1 MSATSARLTAKLIRT
16 MGLMASA
23 SVMSIIM
30 AGEAQANCVVTLP
43 AGASL
48 NNLPTDAD
56 VDCTGVTTG
65 QTIIAN
71 GISADIDV
79 AAGASFDNGT
89 IAINGPDTRVYF
101 GTFGGAATTVQ
112 DLALATS
119 LGMAQTNV
127 RFFNADVTDLDVQI
141 DGQASTLRFL
151 DGTSVTTTP
160 GNILLT
166 GATNNPGPG
175 GNGILSLEGNSS
187 ISAIGAGNGSYLLT
201 TGSGNESV
209 FLIDSSLTAAS
220 DGLLLST
227 GAGSDA
233 INIWGNSTLAGG
245 SGTLSIDGGTEF
257 DRIRWRGGSAAII
270 HDVDVTNVEE
280 AVFESLSATAPL
292 VMRGTADYATVYI
305 GGVGTT
311 RFDDIAALGANNAA
325 VQVVSGATLELN
337 ANTATTFNH
346 VFTGTGTILQTEGVN
361 TYNGNSAA
369 FAGTLVID
377 FNRAILGNSNAMG
390 TADIVNNSLL
400 FFGDFVLANDISGT
414 GQVVQTGP
422 GVGTLSGNN
431 SFTGDLGILAG
442 GVKLTNVTAGGAN
455 NTIRG
460 LNPGTFSLE
469 LAIATDGTISNN
481 IGSGI
486 ALTKTGA
493 GVVTLTGTNTY
504 AGGTTIAGGALR
516 VDDFARLGTGAV
528 VANAGTSLI
537 LNYNGAGQL
546 LQTTPF
552 MTGAGSFIKEGTGD
566 VVLSQAGTYTGG
578 TTIRAG
584 RIGLNNGN
592 ALGTGAIQIDA
603 GATLGLGN
611 VTLLNTITGAGSIVK
626 TASGTAELGADNSG
640 FTGTFDIQDG
650 DVYVTDGRSLGS
662 GSVIVGSG
670 TQLRVD
676 SNPGDT
682 TVAAN
687 LSGDGDLYKFGAN
700 RLTLTGTNTL
710 SHNVFVSN
718 GTLQIEG
725 SQNIGTANVEL
736 TNAGSVLH
744 LATNGSTTF
753 GNNLSGLGSV
763 IKTGTGTVFLTGSNN
778 YAGGTDIQQGA
789 IRVAD
794 VSFLGTG
801 AITVQQGAALDLAIA
816 GQQSLNQAIS
826 GAGLLRKSDTG
837 DLTLLGNGLTGGLDV
852 VGGRVIVNTAGAIG
866 GGPVSLAADT
876 QLVFDNATT
885 ETMSTAISGA
895 GALTKDGAGVLVIQ
909 NANTY
914 TGGTIINAGRL
925 GLNNGQG
932 LGSGPVI
939 VLQGAQLS
947 IGGITLANTIS
958 GAGQVVKTS
967 SNVGSLTGINSHNG
981 GTDIQGGTLLV
992 NSTAALGNG
1001 AVTMAAGTFLDI
1013 DYTGI
1018 SNVAL
1023 NNVVSGGGTLV
1034 KDGTGTVIV
1043 TGANSYTGGTAI
1055 NAGRLGINTGSALG
1069 TGGVTVNSG
1078 AELALGDVSLANA
1091 VTGTGM
1097 VIKTSA
1103 GNTEL
1108 TGANTF
1114 SGGLQLQGGNLT
1126 AASVGSLGTGG
1137 IAFAGGSS
1145 LSVGNAANQTLALPL
1160 TGAGSLVKVGTGDL
1174 TVTGNALT
1182 GGLTISAGRVLATG
1196 GTSATGSGAIA
1207 IGSGAELVFTAAS
1220 NSTFANGLSGAGTF
1234 RKLGAGQLLFSNPFS
1249 MGNLAVDAGS
1259 VRLNATLTGNATVAS
1274 TGRLDGTGRVIGN
1287 LTNNGTVAPGNSI
1300 GTLTVQGNYV
1310 HNAGSVL
1317 EIEFDANGG
1326 IDLLAVTGTATLN
1339 GGTLRFISLGGTEG
1353 NGGTFL
1359 TATGGV
1365 TGTFATVET
1374 VGAQLPLAVIYQ
1386 PTSAIMAPS
1395 VLTARASTFNAQ
1407 TLAGADTTLGFID
1420 SMGLTDLRHGSGNR
1434 LWLSGLGAWGS
1445 RSATAAT
1452 LAYDHDVAGLA
1463 GGVNLAMGDNVTV
1476 GAAIGWASG
1485 DITLGSNGGGGE
1497 QSTVLGA
1504 LTVRY
1509 ASSVNANALSLGAG
1523 VVIGRIDQDTLR
1535 NVSFNGFAAS
1545 VEGTTQ
1551 SDVLAAFAEA
1561 AVPLAEQDRWTFAAK
1576 GRAAFVHLSQDGYT
1590 ESGSSPLRLQL
1601 DDLGT
1606 STMEAEGLLSANLNL
1621 IDGGF
1626 AAEDSPESLDLR
1638 FDLGARFLAA
1648 LGDRAIP
1655 VSFAASNAGVV
1666 LQGDTRDVVQG
1677 VGGLSLGYTTRENL
1691 TMDAGYR
1698 AEIGQRDNH
1707 TVQARVSLAF

>member
-1 MSATSARLTAKLIRT
+1 MSATSARFSAKLIRT

-23 SVMSIIM
+23 SVMSMIM
-30 AGEAQANCVVTLP
+30 AGEAQANCVVNSP

-65 QTIIAN
+65 QTINAN

-79 AAGASFDNGT
+79 AAGASFNNGT
-89 IAINGPDTRVYF
+89 VVINGPDTRVYF
-101 GTFGGAATTVQ
+101 GVFGGAATTVQ

-119 LGMAQTNV
+119 LGMTQTNV
-127 RFFNADVTDLDVQI
+127 RFFNADVTNLNAQI
-141 DGQASTLRFL
+141 NGQASTLRFL
-151 DGTSVTTTP
+151 DGTTVTTTP
-160 GNILLT
+160 GDILLT

-175 GNGILSLEGNSS
+175 GNGTLSLEGGSS
-187 ISAIGAGNGSYLLT
+187 VSAIGAGNGSYLLT

-257 DRIRWRGGSAAII
+257 DRIRWRGGSSAII
-270 HDVDVTNVEE
+270 HDVDVFNVEE
-280 AVFESLSATAPL
+280 AIFESFTASTPL
-292 VMRGTADYATVYI
+292 IMRGTASYDTVFI
-305 GGVGTT
+305 GGGATT

-325 VQVVSGATLELN
+325 VQVTVGSTLELN
-337 ANTATTFNH
+337 ANTISTFNH

-361 TYNGNSAA
+361 IYNGNSAA
-369 FAGTLVID
+369 FAGTFQIN

-414 GQVVQTGP
+414 GQVVQIGP

-442 GVKLTNVTAGGAN
+442 GVKLTNVTAGGTN

-460 LNPGTFSLE
+460 MNPGTFSLE

-504 AGGTTIAGGALR
+504 AGGTTIDGGALR

-537 LNYNGAGQL
+537 LNFNGAGQL

-566 VVLSQAGTYTGG
+566 VVMTQTSTYTGG

-592 ALGTGAIQIDA
+592 ALGAGAIQVDA
-603 GATLGLGN
+603 GATLGIGN
-611 VTLLNTITGAGSIVK
+611 ITLANTVSGAGSIVK
-626 TASGTAELGADNSG
+626 TASGQATVTGDNSG
-640 FTGTFDIQDG
+640 FAGLFDVQDG
-650 DVYVTDGRSLGS
+650 GVEITDGRAVGTGDLAIAGGS
-662 GSVIVGSG
+662 FVFVNS
-670 TQLRVD
+670 T
-676 SNPGDT
+676 GDT
-682 TVAAN
+682 TIAADI
-687 LSGDGDLYKFGAN
+687 SGAGDLENFSN
-700 RLTLTGTNTL
+700 TRLTLTGTNTL
-710 SHNVFVSN
+710 SGVVFVSN

-725 SQNIGTANVEL
+725 SQNVGTATIQLVSSGSRL
-736 TNAGSVLH
+736 DLSTAG
-744 LATNGSTTF
+744 NTTL
-753 GNNLSGLGSV
+753 GNNLLGNGGV
-763 IKTGTGTVFLTGSNN
+763 VKTGTGTVFLTGTNT

-789 IRVAD
+789 IRVTD
-794 VSFLGTG
+794 TSFLGTG
-801 AITVQQGAALDLAIA
+801 AITVQAGAALDLSIA
-816 GQQSLNQAIS
+816 GQQTLNQAIS
-826 GAGLLRKSDTG
+826 GAGLLRKSDGG
-837 DLTLLGNGLTGGLDV
+837 DLTLLGNSLTGGLDV
-852 VGGRVIVNTAGAIG
+852 VGGRVIVNNAGAIG

-885 ETMSTAISGA
+885 ETMSNAISGA

-914 TGGTIINAGRL
+914 TGGTVVNAGRL

-932 LGSGPVI
+932 LGSGPVL

-947 IGGITLANTIS
+947 IGGVTLANNIS

-967 SNVGSLTGINSHNG
+967 SNVGTLTGINSHTG

-1013 DYTGI
+1013 DYTGT

-1023 NNVVSGGGTLV
+1023 NNLVSGGGTLV

-1043 TGANSYTGGTAI
+1043 TGTNTYTGGTAI
-1055 NAGRLGINTGSALG
+1055 NAGRLGIDSGSALG

-1091 VTGTGM
+1091 VTGTGK

-1103 GNTEL
+1103 GNTVL

-1137 IAFAGGSS
+1137 IALAGGSS
-1145 LSVGNAANQTLALPL
+1145 LTVGNGSNQTLALPL
-1160 TGAGSLVKVGTGDL
+1160 TGAGSLVKAGSGDL

-1182 GGLTISAGRVLATG
+1182 GGLTINAGRVLATG
-1196 GTSATGSGAIA
+1196 GATGTGSGAIA
-1207 IGSGAELVFTAAS
+1207 IGSGAELVYTAAS
-1220 NSTFANGLSGAGTF
+1220 NATFANGLSGAGTF

-1249 MGNLAVDAGS
+1249 MGALAADAGS
-1259 VRLNATLTGNATVAS
+1259 VRLNTTLTGNATVAS

-1287 LTNNGTVAPGNSI
+1287 LTNNGVVAPGNSI

-1317 EIEFDANGG
+1317 EIEFDASGG

-1374 VGAQLPLAVIYQ
+1374 VGAALPLAVIYQ
-1386 PTSAIMAPS
+1386 PNSAIMAPS
-1395 VLTARASTFNAQ
+1395 VLTARPSTFNSQ

-1420 SMGLTDLRHGSGNR
+1420 SIGLTDLRHGSGNR
-1434 LWLSGLGAWGS
+1434 VWLSGLGAWGS
-1445 RSATAAT
+1445 RSATAET

-1463 GGVNLAMGDNVTV
+1463 GGVNLALGEDLTV
-1476 GAAIGWASG
+1476 GAAVGWASG
-1485 DITLGSNGGGGE
+1485 DITLGNNGGGGE
-1497 QSTVLGA
+1497 QSSVLGA
-1504 LTVRY
+1504 LSVRY
-1509 ASSVNANALSLGAG
+1509 ASRINAKAPRLGAG
-1523 VVIGRIDQDTLR
+1523 VVFGRIDQDTLR
-1535 NVSFNGFAAS
+1535 NVSFNGFSAS
-1545 VEGTTQ
+1545 VEGATR
-1551 SDVLAAFAEA
+1551 SDVLATFAEA
-1561 AVPLAEQDRWTFAAK
+1561 AVPLAEQADWTFAAS
-1576 GRAAFVHLSQDGYT
+1576 GRAAYVHLSQDGYT
-1590 ESGSSPLRLQL
+1590 ESGNSPLRLQL

-1621 IDGGF
+1621 LDGGF
-1626 AAEDSPESLDLR
+1626 AAEDSPERLDLR
-1638 FDLGARFLAA
+1638 FDLGARYLAA

-1655 VSFAASNAGVV
+1655 VRFAASNAGVT
-1666 LQGDTRDVVQG
+1666 LQGDTRDVVQAVGG
-1677 VGGLSLGYTTRENL
+1677 VGLAYTTRDNL
-1691 TMDAGYR
+1691 TVDVGYR

-1707 TVQARVSLAF
+1707 TLRATISLGF